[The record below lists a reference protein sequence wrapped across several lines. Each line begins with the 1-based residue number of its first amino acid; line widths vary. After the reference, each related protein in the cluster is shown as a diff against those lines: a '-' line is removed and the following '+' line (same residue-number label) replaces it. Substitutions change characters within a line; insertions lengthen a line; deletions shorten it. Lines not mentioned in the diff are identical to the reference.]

1 MASFVSVISRWLATK
16 NDAKTQ
22 FNAAS
27 ANVIVRNTTLVI
39 RRLYAIPMFTICSL
53 FSLDVVAQSAQ
64 SDTSDVTE
72 LDEIVV
78 EEEGEPEAELPLG
91 IGISGETLRNAPG
104 SGGDPVRTLQSL
116 PGMTFTDDEESL
128 PAVRGSRPGDNY
140 FEADFAPVDYL
151 FHVDGLISVFNAD
164 LIESFDIYQSAY
176 GPEFAGVTG
185 GVFDVKLRDPKT
197 DRFRT
202 TVDISLL
209 QAGALIE
216 GPISDT
222 QSFYLAGRFSY
233 LDLFLGDQ
241 LDEEDGIKIDQFPR
255 YSDYQGKYVWKLS
268 EDNRLTVQ
276 FNGAQDIAQIN
287 VAEDAEDIDTDPV
300 LAGNYLF
307 DTQFHEQAL
316 VWDHNASENFSIK
329 SLLSHT
335 YGNERGEFGGV
346 GNYELDDEAL
356 LLKSRASYALSDQH
370 ELIVGA
376 QVTRGEVDLDITAG
390 LPNCGELDADC
401 LLTGEQ
407 QVTLSEK
414 FRFTTTQ
421 AYIKDNWYVTD
432 RLALFPGVAFQ
443 SEDIRNNQFIEP
455 RFAAEYS
462 LSEKT
467 VLSAGVG
474 QYQQSPDFLESSEE
488 FGNPNL
494 GYSNALHA
502 QVGAQ
507 HFINNGWSVKSE
519 LYYKAL
525 DNLSTSDPVLNYSN
539 DGEGHAFGLD
549 TLIRK
554 DLTDKFSGWTSIS
567 FSQARRKDKR
577 TGESFVFDYDQPV
590 NVSFVGNYKFNKKWS
605 LGAKLWAH
613 SGAPVTPVTG
623 AVEDADRPGFFRPV
637 FGKLNSDRFPT
648 YHRVDLRVD
657 RTFQRKKDN
666 TMGAYLEL
674 FNILRTKNALEY
686 NYNADYTEKEIE
698 HQLTGFFSFGFKA
711 TF

>member
-1 MASFVSVISRWLATK
+1 MKVS
-16 NDAKTQ
+16 KTL
-22 FNAAS
+22 FS
-27 ANVIVRNTTLVI
+27 ANSGSIIVRKNTVTKPF
-39 RRLYAIPMFTICSL
+39 LYLIPIFTTCSL
-53 FSLDVVAQSAQ
+53 TSLAAVAQSNTA
-64 SDTSDVTE
+64 DVTE
-72 LDEIVV
+72 LDEIIV
-78 EEEGEPEAELPLG
+78 EEQGEPETELPLG

-197 DRFRT
+197 DQFTT

-209 QAGALIE
+209 QAGALVE

-241 LDEEDGIKIDQFPR
+241 IEEEDGIKIDQFPK
-255 YSDYQGKYVWKLS
+255 YSDYQGKYVWKPS

-287 VAEDAEDIDTDPV
+287 IAEDAEDIDTDPV
-300 LAGNYLF
+300 LAGKYLF
-307 DTQFHEQAL
+307 DTLFHEQAL
-316 VWDHNASENFSIK
+316 VWDHNASEKLSFK

-335 YGNERGEFGGV
+335 YSNERGEFGGV
-346 GNYELDDEAL
+346 GDYEVDEDAV
-356 LLKSRASYALSDQH
+356 LLKTKASYALSDQH
-370 ELIVGA
+370 DLIVGA
-376 QVTRGEVDLDITAG
+376 QVTRGDVDLDITAG
-390 LPNCGELDADC
+390 LPDCGELDADC
-401 LLTGEQ
+401 LLTGEE
-407 QVTLSEK
+407 QVSLTEK
-414 FRFTTTQ
+414 FKFTTTQ

-432 RLALFPGVAFQ
+432 KFTLYPGVAFQ

-455 RFAAEYS
+455 RLAAEYA

-467 VLSAGVG
+467 IVSAGVG
-474 QYQQSPDFLESSEE
+474 QYQQSPGYLESSKE

-494 GYSNALHA
+494 EYSDALHA
-502 QVGAQ
+502 QLGLQ
-507 HFINNGWSVKSE
+507 RFFNSGWSAKSE
-519 LYYKAL
+519 LYYKSL
-525 DNLSTSDPVLNYSN
+525 DNLSTSDPLLNYSN
-539 DGEGHAFGLD
+539 DGQGHAYGLD

-554 DLTDKFSGWTSIS
+554 DLTDKFSGWASVS
-567 FSQARRKDKR
+567 LSQARRKDKR
-577 TGESFVFDYDQPV
+577 TGETFVFDYDQPV
-590 NVSFVGNYKFNKKWS
+590 NVSFVGNYKFNKKWTV
-605 LGAKLWAH
+605 GAKLWAH

-623 AVEDADRPGFFRPV
+623 AVEDVDRPGFYRPIY
-637 FGKLNSDRFPT
+637 GKLNSDRFPT
-648 YHRVDLRVD
+648 YHRVDVRID
-657 RTFQRKKDN
+657 RTFQRKNDN
-666 TMGAYLEL
+666 TMGAYFEL
-674 FNILRTKNALEY
+674 FNILGTKNALEY
-686 NYNADYTEKEIE
+686 NYNSDYTEKEVE